1 MAKRLIQL
9 AKELKLRMSD
19 LVDILDSLG
28 YNNMSYSPSDI
39 VPNHIA
45 EMIAGIC
52 SDGDLLSLIKPST
65 PTVNPLVQDDKYNLK
80 ILGKI
85 DIDTPSRK
93 YTNDYRPKTDC
104 YYNKWDVPNYNNE
117 DCDFRLEELF
127 VLISDNI

>member
-28 YNNMSYSPSDI
+28 YNNMSYSPNDI

-52 SDGDLLSLIKPST
+52 SDGDLLSLI
-65 PTVNPLVQDDKYNLK
+65 NHQQLLL
-80 ILGKI
+80 ILLSKMI
-85 DIDTPSRK
+85 
-93 YTNDYRPKTDC
+93 
-104 YYNKWDVPNYNNE
+104 
-117 DCDFRLEELF
+117 
-127 VLISDNI
+127 NII